1 MIIQVDF
8 QCLKPYLINTVLVF
22 NLKFIRSIM
31 GDGVPLYVIGLAKD
45 DPANEILMSKFG
57 SALEKVQHIL
67 PNILEAKISVETQ
80 NTEGTRTHYDVTATV
95 RTSKDVLIYTDDG
108 WDILKIA
115 DELCKKLEGELP
127 KHDDK
132 RQRDSIRKKDSF

>member
-1 MIIQVDF
+1 MSD
-8 QCLKPYLINTVLVF
+8 N
-22 NLKFIRSIM
+22 
-31 GDGVPLYVIGLAKD
+31 VPLFVIGLSKD
-45 DPANEILMSKFG
+45 EPANEILMSKFG
-57 SALEKVQHIL
+57 GALNKVQHIL
-67 PNILEAKISVETQ
+67 PKITEAKISVETQ

-95 RTSKDVLIYTDDG
+95 RTSKSPLIYTDSG

-115 DELCKKLEGELP
+115 DELCRKLEGELP